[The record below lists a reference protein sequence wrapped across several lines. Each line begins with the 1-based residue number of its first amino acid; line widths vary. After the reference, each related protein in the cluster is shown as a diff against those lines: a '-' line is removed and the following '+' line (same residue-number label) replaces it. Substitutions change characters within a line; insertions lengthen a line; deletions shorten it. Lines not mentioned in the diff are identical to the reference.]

1 LEVSGAVDLEAEG
14 HDLAAQR
21 VAAEQR
27 LMINT
32 TFTKLQFPCF
42 ILSKIKKEKKSDN
55 KACYFSPLMFK
66 L

>member
-27 LMINT
+27 LKINT
-32 TFTKLQFPCF
+32 TFTKLQFTCF
-42 ILSKIKKEKKSDN
+42 ILSKIKKDTFEKRS
-55 KACYFSPLMFK
+55 A
-66 L
+66 